1 MKADLKGIT
10 KIITDVLTSLGERG
24 FELPLHVVTISIN
37 GTMFFVRYDADES
50 AGNLAAT
57 LLTSHPQKDAFLA
70 VPINLIFV
78 DAWGEAARILIKAD
92 GSLGDLQE
100 LRDDKEVGH

>member
-37 GTMFFVRYDADES
+37 GTMFFMRYDADES

-78 DAWGEAARILIKAD
+78 DARGEAARILIKAD